1 MSPGTDTIIQSALD
15 RRNLPALFAALPLLK
30 DLDPQQLRD
39 LSSEIEWFSLPGG
52 ATLYESGQ
60 PADGL
65 YAVVNGAL
73 GIYLT
78 RTNGGVQYAG
88 QVCGG
93 EVVGEL
99 EVISDQP
106 RTATVIALRD
116 SEVARLSNRS
126 FELLLEKNPQSMRQ
140 IARIMALRL
149 DALQRTGRRA
159 RALPKTFAIVPNG
172 GAADGAEFGAQLVDC
187 LRSLGRAELV
197 LYERAHEQTSHW
209 FHRLER
215 ANDFV
220 VYVTDVRPSNWTKLC
235 LRQADSVL
243 LLARM
248 GEDVRS
254 WSALSGSQE
263 QAQSSQATEIVLLH
277 HGAGPPTRCGDWLD
291 MRTCRRHHIVREQAD
306 VERIARL
313 ISGRGVGLVLSGG
326 GARGFA
332 HIGVLRALKEANMPV
347 DAIGGAS
354 IGAIVGAG
362 WAAGWDYPEMVER
375 IRRAFVQSNP
385 LNDYTLPI
393 VSLVSG
399 RKVSRLLQQAFGE
412 VDIEDLRL
420 PFYCVSSNLT
430 SNEVSVH
437 RRGLLW
443 YWLRA
448 SAAIPGVLPPV
459 CRGQQVY
466 VDGATMNS
474 LPVDVMQDV
483 MTGTIVGV
491 DVGNDQG
498 FSSATDSMDVPAAW
512 NAPAWLRGRG
522 SRMSIMKILLRAGMV
537 NSTVTSVGQRQQT
550 DLLLQPPLA
559 SIDLLDWR
567 AFDRVVQIGY
577 QHAIESIDKY
587 RAQLASASAAAVA
600 AAAAAA
606 AGVAANPP

>member
-1 MSPGTDTIIQSALD
+1 MSPGADTIIQGALE
-15 RRNLPALFAALPLLK
+15 RRNLPALFAALPLLR

-52 ATLYESGQ
+52 ATLYEAGQ
-60 PADGL
+60 VADGL

-73 GIYLT
+73 GIYLA

-93 EVVGEL
+93 ETVGEL

-116 SEVARLSNRS
+116 TEVARLSNKS

-140 IARIMALRL
+140 IARIMAQRL
-149 DALQRTGRRA
+149 DTLQRTGRQN
-159 RALPKTFAIVPNG
+159 RALPKTFAIVPIGPQVN
-172 GAADGAEFGAQLVDC
+172 ATEFGAQLVES
-187 LRSLGRAELV
+187 LRTAGRAELV

-235 LRQADSVL
+235 LRQADSLL
-243 LLARM
+243 LLARL
-248 GEDVRS
+248 GNDLGS
-254 WSALSGSQE
+254 WSALSGSHE
-263 QAQSSQATEIVLLH
+263 HAQSPQSSEMVLLH
-277 HGAGPPTRCGDWLD
+277 QGPGVGARCGDWLD
-291 MRTCRRHHIVREQAD
+291 QRSCRRHHLVRGPAD
-306 VERIARL
+306 VARVARL

-332 HIGVLRALKEANMPV
+332 HIGVLRALKEAGMPV
-347 DAIGGAS
+347 DAVGGAS

-362 WAAGWDYPEMVER
+362 WAAGWDYEEMTHR
-375 IRRAFVQSNP
+375 IRRAFVDTNP
-385 LNDYTLPI
+385 LSDYTLPF

-399 RKVSRLLQQAFGE
+399 RKVSRLLRQEFGD

-420 PFYCVSSNLT
+420 PFYCVSANLT
-430 SNEVSVH
+430 SGQMSVH
-437 RRGLLW
+437 RRGQLW

-459 CRGQQVY
+459 CRAQQVY
-466 VDGATMNS
+466 VDGATINS
-474 LPVDVMQDV
+474 LPVDVMQDI

-498 FSSATDSMDVPAAW
+498 FSSEVDSMDVPSAW
-512 NAPAWLRGRG
+512 NAPAWLKGRG
-522 SRMSIMKILLRAGMV
+522 SRIGIMKLLLRAGMV
-537 NSTVTSVGQRQQT
+537 NSTATSVGQRQQT

-567 AFDRVVQIGY
+567 AFDRVVDIGY
-577 QHAIESIDKY
+577 RHAIESIGNY
-587 RAQLASASAAAVA
+587 QQQIARTAEAQSRDL
-600 AAAAAA
+600 
-606 AGVAANPP
+606 

>member
-1 MSPGTDTIIQSALD
+1 MSPGADTIIQGALD
-15 RRNLPALFAALPLLK
+15 RRNLPALFAALPLLR

-52 ATLYESGQ
+52 ATLYEAGQ
-60 PADGL
+60 AADGL

-73 GIYLT
+73 GIYLS
-78 RTNGGVQYAG
+78 RTSGGVQYAG

-93 EVVGEL
+93 ETVGEL

-116 SEVARLSNRS
+116 TEVARLSNKS

-140 IARIMALRL
+140 IARIMAQRL
-149 DALQRTGRRA
+149 DALQRTGRQS
-159 RALPKTFAIVPNG
+159 RALPKTFAIVPIG
-172 GAADGAEFGAQLVDC
+172 PQVDATEFAAQLVQS
-187 LRSLGRAELV
+187 LRTLGRAELV

-215 ANDFV
+215 ANEFV

-235 LRQADSVL
+235 LRQADSLL
-243 LLARM
+243 LLARL
-248 GEDVRS
+248 GDDLGS
-254 WSALSGSQE
+254 WSALSGSHEHAQTP
-263 QAQSSQATEIVLLH
+263 QSSEMVLLH
-277 HGAGPPTRCGDWLD
+277 RGPGAAARCGEWLD
-291 MRTCRRHHIVREQAD
+291 QRSCRRHHLVREPAD
-306 VERIARL
+306 VARVARL
-313 ISGRGVGLVLSGG
+313 ISGRGIGLVLSGG

-332 HIGVLRALKEANMPV
+332 HIGVLRALREAGMPV
-347 DAIGGAS
+347 DAVGGAS

-362 WAAGWDYPEMVER
+362 WAAGWDYQEMTQR
-375 IRRAFVQSNP
+375 LRRAFVDTNP
-385 LNDYTLPI
+385 LSDYTLPF

-399 RKVSRLLQQAFGE
+399 RKVSRLLRQEFGE

-420 PFYCVSSNLT
+420 PFYCVSANLT
-430 SNEVSVH
+430 SGQVSVH
-437 RRGLLW
+437 RRGQLW

-459 CRGQQVY
+459 CRAQQVY
-466 VDGATMNS
+466 VDGATINS

-483 MTGTIVGV
+483 MTGTIIGV

-498 FSSATDSMDVPAAW
+498 FSSQVDSMDVPAAW
-512 NAPAWLRGRG
+512 NAPAWLKGRG
-522 SRMSIMKILLRAGMV
+522 SRIGIMKLLLRAGMV
-537 NSTVTSVGQRQQT
+537 NSTATSVGQRQQT

-567 AFDRVVQIGY
+567 AFDRVVEIGY
-577 QHAIESIDKY
+577 RHAIESIEKY
-587 RAQLASASAAAVA
+587 QQQIACTAEAHSRDL
-600 AAAAAA
+600 
-606 AGVAANPP
+606 